1 MNDAPLV
8 DVSDVSFEALLSGDN
23 QQLAQST
30 KRLLDSVNDSN
41 EALSAFQSFAS
52 VE

>member
-1 MNDAPLV
+1 MNDALV
-8 DVSDVSFEALLSGDN
+8 DITDVSNEVLLFGDN

-30 KRLLDSVNDSN
+30 KRLFDSVNDSD